1 MARGLS
7 KKSRTILILLL
18 LLAFIYAGYRFVL
31 MPQIQAYQKTKTELN
46 EARTLISRLSTRAG
60 SLEEEKKVLEKARK
74 RFLELNKRF
83 DTDMQDGQFLVQF
96 SRVTEKNRVLVL
108 KFKPLAIVDRG
119 YMLVLPVEIELK
131 GLFPQVSVVIDYL
144 ENLPNLSE
152 LRNIQ
157 ITRYEPENAGGQ
169 SPALTDGTVTAS
181 TTLLLYSRPTPA
193 GRLQL
198 EEVRRWA
205 LGRPNPFFSGRPPV
219 SSALPEQAAETAGQE
234 PVPASVPERAGA
246 KTG

>member
-1 MARGLS
+1 MARGLD
-7 KKSRTILILLL
+7 KKTKTVLILLL
-18 LLAFIYAGYRFVL
+18 LLSFFYAGYRFVL

-46 EARTLISRLSTRAG
+46 EANDLISRLSTRAG

-74 RFLELNKRF
+74 RLLELNNSF
-83 DTDMQDGQFLVQF
+83 NTDMQDGQFLIQL

-119 YMLVLPVEIELK
+119 YVLVLPVEIELR
-131 GLFPQVSVVIDYL
+131 GLFPQVTVVMDYL

-152 LRNIQ
+152 LRNVQ
-157 ITRYEPENAGGQ
+157 INRYESENAGEQ
-169 SPALTDGTVTAS
+169 SLALPDGTVTAS
-181 TTLLLYSRPTPA
+181 VTLLLYSQPTPA

-205 LGRPNPFFSGRPPV
+205 LGRPNPFVSGRMPV
-219 SSALPEQAAETAGQE
+219 SSSLPEQAAETAGQG
-234 PVPASVPERAGA
+234 SVP
-246 KTG
+246 

>member
-1 MARGLS
+1 MARGLE
-7 KKSRTILILLL
+7 KKTGTILIL

-31 MPQIQAYQKTKTELN
+31 MPQIQAYQITKTDLN
-46 EARTLISRLSTRAG
+46 ETRALISRLSAG
-60 SLEEEKKVLEKARK
+60 AGTLEEEKKVLEKTQK
-74 RFLELNKRF
+74 RFLELNNRF
-83 DTDMQDGQFLVQF
+83 NTDMQDGQFLVQF

-119 YMLVLPVEIELK
+119 YVLVLPVEIELK
-131 GLFPQVSVVIDYL
+131 GLFPQVTVVIDYL
-144 ENLPNLSE
+144 ENLPNFSE

-169 SPALTDGTVTAS
+169 SPTLPDGTVTAS

-205 LGRPNPFFSGRPPV
+205 LGRPNPFVSGRPPI
-219 SSALPEQAAETAGQE
+219 SSALPEKASGTAGQGS
-234 PVPASVPERAGA
+234 VPASF
-246 KTG
+246 